1 MFRKWLFVELS
12 ASVTWPREELTED
25 REINPGVGLG
35 FEMYFGP
42 VPDSQLR

>member
-1 MFRKWLFVELS
+1 MELS
-12 ASVTWPREELTED
+12 ASVTWPRETRDER

-42 VPDSQLR
+42 VPDGEMR